1 MAKLPCGVVLVPAP
15 CHGAVISGPGMR
27 RAKPLSAARK
37 RTHGRRPTTRQRK
50 VAPSANST
58 EAALA
63 AFAHEVRTPLTGI
76 LALSELLAASDLRER
91 ERGWAAAVKSAA
103 EHLAQLTTLVVGG
116 TKATT
121 RARSLRREPMRPRVL
136 ADTLAATLTAR
147 AETKGLAA
155 EVRVGALPDAAVGD
169 PVLLRAAVENLIDNA
184 VKFTERGS
192 VGLSVTTEP
201 AARNGVRLVFAVSDS
216 GIGLSQREISR
227 LFRPFAQANAEI
239 AGRFGGAGLGLVFV
253 KRVAQAMRGK
263 VTVDSKPGV
272 GSTFRLAVTIEAAAP
287 ETAPN
292 TAAAAVRAGHTR
304 ALRIL
309 CAEDNPYGRVIL
321 NTILTELGHKVDFAA
336 SGAGAVEAVARGGY
350 DLVLMDVILPDVDG
364 IEATRRIRVL
374 AGAPA
379 RTPII
384 GLSGRAA
391 PGDEAAA
398 RAAGMDAY
406 VMKPVSP
413 SRLAEVI
420 AATAR

>member
-1 MAKLPCGVVLVPAP
+1 
-15 CHGAVISGPGMR
+15 MR
-27 RAKPLSAARK
+27 RAKPTKAARK
-37 RTHGRRPTTRQRK
+37 GTRGRRPAARPRK
-50 VAPSANST
+50 VSSSRKAT

-76 LALSELLAASDLRER
+76 LALSELLAASDLPER

-116 TKATT
+116 TKAAT
-121 RARSLRREPMRPRVL
+121 RGPALRREPMRPRAL

-147 AETKGLAA
+147 AETKGLAT
-155 EVRVGALPDAAVGD
+155 EVRIGALPDAAIGD

-184 VKFTERGS
+184 VKFTERGR
-192 VGLSVTTEP
+192 VGLSITAEP

-216 GIGLSQREISR
+216 GIGLSRAEIDR
-227 LFRPFAQANAEI
+227 LFRPFAQANKQI

-263 VTVDSKPGV
+263 VTVESKPGT
-272 GSTFRLAVTIEAAAP
+272 GSTFRLAVTVEAAAQ

-292 TAAAAVRAGHTR
+292 RAVAHVRTGPAR
-304 ALRIL
+304 ALHIL

-321 NTILTELGHKVDFAA
+321 NTILTELGHKVDFA
-336 SGAGAVEAVARGGY
+336 STGAAAVEAVARGGY

-364 IEATRRIRVL
+364 IEATRRIRAL
-374 AGAPA
+374 AGEAA

-384 GLSGRAA
+384 GISGRAA

-398 RAAGMDAY
+398 REAGMDAY

-420 AATAR
+420 ASATAR

>member
-1 MAKLPCGVVLVPAP
+1 
-15 CHGAVISGPGMR
+15 MR
-27 RAKPLSAARK
+27 RAKPTRAARK
-37 RTHGRRPTTRQRK
+37 RTRGRRPAKLPRK
-50 VAPSANST
+50 VAPSAKST

-76 LALSELLAASDLRER
+76 LALSELLAASDLPER

-116 TKATT
+116 TKAAT
-121 RARSLRREPMRPRVL
+121 RAPALRREPLRPRPL
-136 ADTLAATLTAR
+136 ADALAATLAAR
-147 AETKGLAA
+147 AETKGLAT

-184 VKFTERGS
+184 VKFTARGK
-192 VGLSVTTEP
+192 VGLSVMAEP
-201 AARNGVRLVFAVSDS
+201 AARNRVRLVFAVSDS
-216 GIGLSQREISR
+216 GIGLSREEINR

-239 AGRFGGAGLGLVFV
+239 GGRFGGAGLGLVFV
-253 KRVAQAMRGK
+253 KRVAKAMRGNI
-263 VTVDSKPGV
+263 TVDSKPGA
-272 GSTFRLAVTIEAAAP
+272 GSTFRLAVAVEAAVP
-287 ETAPN
+287 ETSGTNA
-292 TAAAAVRAGHTR
+292 TAAEVRAGRTR

-336 SGAGAVEAVARGGY
+336 SGAAAVEAVARGGH

-364 IEATRRIRVL
+364 IEATRRIRAL
-374 AGAPA
+374 HGAVA

-391 PGDEAAA
+391 PGEEAAA

-420 AATAR
+420 AATVR